1 VLMRKTLSPPAWPE
15 GDVTPAGI
23 AVAGGTAVIV
33 GTALAAALVR
43 PEDDVLRVALMAIAL
58 AVFAATTTARPIVM
72 VALVPLSWLVVNGF
86 LVDRYGVLTWHGPAD
101 IYRLLALAS
110 AAGAGLIVREARRG

>member
-1 VLMRKTLSPPAWPE
+1 VLMRKTLSPPAWSGP
-15 GDVTPAGI
+15 DVTPAGI
-23 AVAGGTAVIV
+23 AVAGGAAVIV

-43 PEDDVLRVALMAIAL
+43 PEDEVLRVALMAIAL
-58 AVFAATTTARPIVM
+58 AVFAATSARPIVM

-86 LVDRYGVLTWHGPAD
+86 LVDRYGVLAWHGRAD
-101 IYRLLALAS
+101 LYRLLALAT